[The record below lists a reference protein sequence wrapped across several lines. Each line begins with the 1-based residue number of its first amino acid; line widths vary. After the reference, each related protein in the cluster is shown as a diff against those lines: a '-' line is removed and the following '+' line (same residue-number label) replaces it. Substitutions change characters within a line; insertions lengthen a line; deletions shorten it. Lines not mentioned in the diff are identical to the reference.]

1 MRMNKRLTNYNHV
14 KQTNRA
20 WAWQAVIAF
29 LYGSTPLRLYQ
40 INPRLLRSRLF
51 GTWPQRR
58 LNKPCPKLENKRQ
71 AWQCRRDCHPAAR
84 GGVVLQPFEYN
95 KCVRFCPLNLF
106 IKDSFPIIRDL
117 PCCSVL
123 SFVVLVPW
131 WSIWSKIWI
140 FIVVPGVRHSKQLN
154 HCKDPSRPVFSIQLN
169 RCMSVSSRI

>member
-106 IKDSFPIIRDL
+106 IKDSDDDAFLLYATYPVALFFHLLCWCLDGRFEAK
-117 PCCSVL
+117 SEL
-123 SFVVLVPW
+123 SLLSRVSATRSS
-131 WSIWSKIWI
+131 WSIVKILLD
-140 FIVVPGVRHSKQLN
+140 Q
-154 HCKDPSRPVFSIQLN
+154 FSQY
-169 RCMSVSSRI
+169 S